1 MGFQKI
7 TKQEYYHT
15 IKGLTNPFNLIICLY
30 NTDMERCGVDI
41 NSHKERMNYV
51 ENFIK
56 NNEDKINEMLLHSPQ
71 FNDIEEKSKDFL
83 LISDGHLPWYEEK
96 KGKFYRAVKSD
107 NMVKMVLLHDYGD
120 AISIKASL
128 IWGGLFMERF
138 ISFIEKWALRNVIN
152 NKG

>member
-7 TKQEYYHT
+7 TKKEYYHT

-41 NSHKERMNYV
+41 NSHERMNYV
-51 ENFIK
+51 KNFIK
-56 NNEDKINEMLLHSPQ
+56 NNEDKINEMLLHSKHQ

-83 LISDGHLPWYEEK
+83 LISDGHSPCYEEK

-128 IWGGLFMERF
+128 I
-138 ISFIEKWALRNVIN
+138 
-152 NKG
+152 